1 MKKIFTLLTLVILL
15 KITATA
21 QETEPNNTPAQANI
35 LPLNKIDSGAINP
48 GGDVDYWKITTNADG
63 KLNLY
68 LTSPGGVSGP
78 YLEMYL
84 YDKDGTTLINS
95 QRFINTTST
104 LSTDGLAA
112 GTYYVEINGNHTT
125 DVGPYILSDSL
136 FTTGYGNDAEP
147 NNNASQAVNLPINNT
162 TTGHIGYYYN
172 NQRDTTD
179 WYKVTTNADGK
190 LNLYFTSPSGV
201 NGPYLE
207 MYLYD
212 KNGTIVISSQR
223 FINTT
228 STLSTDGLA
237 AGTYYVEI
245 DGNHPTDFGPY
256 ILSDSLFTTG
266 QGVDKEPNNNA
277 AQADTLPL
285 NNTTTGHIGY
295 YYNNQRDTTDWYK
308 VTTNADGE
316 LNLYLTSPDGVNGP
330 YLEMYLYDKDG
341 TTPIGNKR
349 FINTTSIL
357 STDGLAEGTYYVEIV
372 GYHPENFAPYVLSD
386 SLFTYA
392 YTADNQAEP
401 NGFASQAKTLSA
413 NRSTSGHFGF
423 YYNNQRDTTDWWK
436 INYTGTSGNLNLT
449 FSHLPH
455 LIDGSVN
462 FVNFYVYKDTS
473 ASPIYQATFHG
484 ETSDNINL
492 TGLTQGY
499 YYIEITQYNSNDF
512 EAYSITDSFTQVNV
526 AAINLLKL
534 ASHNTC
540 GTDSL
545 TYDLS
550 GSLAPYIV
558 RLYLNGVLYDSL
570 TTVSDSAVFPGLND
584 GNYYATVYGD
594 GATDSAYGKTGITQ
608 FLPVTP
614 SGLSATNIGAH
625 GATLN
630 FTNLSCETDYVIQ
643 YKVTGTSIYTTVDV
657 SGING
662 AYALAGLVTNTMY
675 TFRLA
680 SSDPTNGL
688 VSAYSDTATFTTLSD
703 LPVTLLNFDGVL
715 QDTKA
720 LFSWSTSQEI
730 NNKGFEV
737 EKSYD
742 GQTFTGIG
750 FVNGAGNSSVV
761 NNYHYTDFKV
771 QSGSNYYRLKQTDID
786 DNFNYSSI
794 IRLDFKHF
802 SWAIFGNPVTSNSW
816 IQLQL
821 TKTSNVAIQVF
832 SIDGKIIK
840 SINKGNMPGG
850 TYSIPLNLG
859 DAPAGIYII
868 RLLTDGGN
876 FSKKLIK

>member
-162 TTGHIGYYYN
+162 TTGHIGY
-172 NQRDTTD
+172 
-179 WYKVTTNADGK
+179 
-190 LNLYFTSPSGV
+190 
-201 NGPYLE
+201 
-207 MYLYD
+207 
-212 KNGTIVISSQR
+212 
-223 FINTT
+223 
-228 STLSTDGLA
+228 
-237 AGTYYVEI
+237 
-245 DGNHPTDFGPY
+245 
-256 ILSDSLFTTG
+256 
-266 QGVDKEPNNNA
+266 
-277 AQADTLPL
+277 
-285 NNTTTGHIGY
+285 
-295 YYNNQRDTTDWYK
+295 
-308 VTTNADGE
+308 
-316 LNLYLTSPDGVNGP
+316 
-330 YLEMYLYDKDG
+330 
-341 TTPIGNKR
+341 
-349 FINTTSIL
+349 
-357 STDGLAEGTYYVEIV
+357 
-372 GYHPENFAPYVLSD
+372 
-386 SLFTYA
+386 
-392 YTADNQAEP
+392 
-401 NGFASQAKTLSA
+401 
-413 NRSTSGHFGF
+413 

-680 SSDPTNGL
+680 SSDPT
-688 VSAYSDTATFTTLSD
+688 FTTLSD